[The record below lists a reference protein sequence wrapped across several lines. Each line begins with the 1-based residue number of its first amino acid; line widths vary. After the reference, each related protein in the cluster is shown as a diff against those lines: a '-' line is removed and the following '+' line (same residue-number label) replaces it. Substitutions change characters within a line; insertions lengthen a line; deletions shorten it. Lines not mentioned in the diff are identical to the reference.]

1 MKERTTHVSD
11 HSKIQKVRNVSAALL
26 DGAFDPVAD
35 DRSLGPEDAV
45 PIADQFAAHLI
56 WTGRDAMLPERP
68 YLIRLAGIETTVQ
81 ITDLSYRVEPDTLER
96 LAAKTLVEGEIAYCK
111 IALDRAVPFAD
122 DKSDDWAR
130 AFALVEKDQNMTV
143 GAGVIDFPLRRAT
156 NVVWYDMLVDK
167 GTRAKANQ
175 QTPCVLWFTGL
186 SGAGKS
192 TIASRVE
199 QKLHMMGKRTYLLD
213 GDNIRHGLSRDLGF
227 TDQDRVENI
236 RRVAEVA
243 KLMADAGLIVM
254 ASFISPFRSERA
266 MARSLMSEGEFL
278 EIFVDASLA
287 VCEARDPKSLYK
299 KARAGQLKNF
309 TGIDSAYEPPQN
321 AEIVLNAENT
331 DPDTLVEQI
340 ISFLQTH
347 NYL

>member
-1 MKERTTHVSD
+1 MNETAGQELA
-11 HSKIQKVRNVSAALL
+11 HSKIQKVRDVSAALL
-26 DGAFDPVAD
+26 SGAFDPLAD
-35 DRSLGPEDAV
+35 DRSAASEDDM
-45 PIADQFAAHLI
+45 PTSDQFAVHLI
-56 WTGRDAMLPERP
+56 WSGRDAMLPERL

-81 ITDLSYRVEPDTLER
+81 ITDLSYRVEPDTLEQ
-96 LAAKTLVEGEIAYCK
+96 LAAKTLGQGEIAYCK

-122 DKSDDWAR
+122 HDSDDWVG
-130 AFALVEKDQNMTV
+130 AFALVDKDQNMTV

-156 NVVWYDMLVDK
+156 NVMWFDMEVDK
-167 GTRAKANQ
+167 AARARAGQ

-192 TIASRVE
+192 TVADRVE
-199 QKLHMMGKRTYLLD
+199 QKLHAMGKRTYLLD
-213 GDNIRHGLSRDLGF
+213 GDNVRHGLSRDLGF

-243 KLMADAGLIVM
+243 KLMVDAGLIVM

-266 MARSLMSEGEFL
+266 MARLLMSEGEFV

-321 AEIVLNAENT
+321 AEIVLNAEDT
-331 DPDTLVEQI
+331 DPDTLVQQI
-340 ISFLQTH
+340 ISYLQAR

>member
-1 MKERTTHVSD
+1 MKERTTQESE
-11 HSKIQKVRNVSAALL
+11 HSKVQKVRDVSVALL
-26 DGAFDPVAD
+26 NGTFDPVAD
-35 DRSLGPEDAV
+35 ERSAASEDDV
-45 PIADQFAAHLI
+45 PTADQFAAHLI

-68 YLIRLAGIETTVQ
+68 YLIRLSGIETTVQ
-81 ITDLSYRVEPDTLER
+81 ITDLSYRIEPDTLEK

-111 IALDRAVPFAD
+111 IALDRAIPFAD
-122 DKSDDWAR
+122 DNSDDWAG
-130 AFALVEKDQNMTV
+130 AFTVVEKDQNMTV

-156 NVVWYDMLVDK
+156 NVVWHDMEVDK
-167 GTRAKANQ
+167 AARAQTNQ

-192 TIASRVE
+192 TVANRVE
-199 QKLHMMGKRTYLLD
+199 QKLHAMGKHTYLLD

-266 MARSLMSEGEFL
+266 MARSLMSEGEFV

-287 VCEARDPKSLYK
+287 VCEARDSKSLYK

-321 AEIVLNAENT
+321 AEIVLNAEDA
-331 DPDTLVEQI
+331 DPDTLVGQI
-340 ISFLQTH
+340 ISYLQAH

>member
-1 MKERTTHVSD
+1 MKERTTQESE
-11 HSKIQKVRNVSAALL
+11 HSKVQKVRDVSAALL
-26 DGAFDPVAD
+26 NGAFDPLAD
-35 DRSLGPEDAV
+35 DRSAAPEDDV
-45 PIADQFAAHLI
+45 PTADQFAVHLI

-81 ITDLSYRVEPDTLER
+81 ITDLSYRVEPDTLEQ

-111 IALDRAVPFAD
+111 IALDRAVPFAEGN
-122 DKSDDWAR
+122 SDDWAGG
-130 AFALVEKDQNMTV
+130 FALVDKAQKLTV
-143 GAGVIDFPLRRAT
+143 GAGVIDFSLRRAT
-156 NVVWYDMLVDK
+156 NVVWYDMEVDK
-167 GTRAKANQ
+167 AARARTNQ

-192 TIASRVE
+192 TIANRAE
-199 QKLHMMGKRTYLLD
+199 QKLHAMGKRTYLLD

-254 ASFISPFRSERA
+254 ASFISPFRSERV
-266 MARSLMSEGEFL
+266 MARSLMSEGEFV

-287 VCEARDPKSLYK
+287 VCEARDPKLLYK

-321 AEIVLNAENT
+321 AEIVLNAEDT
-331 DPDTLVEQI
+331 DPDTLAEQI
-340 ISFLQTH
+340 ISYLQTH

>member
-1 MKERTTHVSD
+1 MKERTPQESEL
-11 HSKIQKVRNVSAALL
+11 SKVQKVRDVSVALL
-26 DGAFDPVAD
+26 NGTFDPVAD
-35 DRSLGPEDAV
+35 ERSAASEDDV
-45 PIADQFAAHLI
+45 PTADQFAAHLI

-68 YLIRLAGIETTVQ
+68 YLIRLSGIETTVQ
-81 ITDLSYRVEPDTLER
+81 ITDLSYRVEPDTLEQ
-96 LAAKTLVEGEIAYCK
+96 LAAKTLVEGEVAYCK
-111 IALDRAVPFAD
+111 IALDRAIPFAD
-122 DKSDDWAR
+122 DNSDDWAG
-130 AFALVEKDQNMTV
+130 AFAVVEKDQNMTV

-156 NVVWYDMLVDK
+156 NVVWYDMEVDK
-167 GTRAKANQ
+167 AARAQTNQ

-192 TIASRVE
+192 TVANRVE
-199 QKLHMMGKRTYLLD
+199 QKLHAMGKHTYLLD

-266 MARSLMSEGEFL
+266 MARSLMSEGEFV

-287 VCEARDPKSLYK
+287 VCEARDSKSLYK

-321 AEIVLNAENT
+321 AEIVLNAEDA
-331 DPDTLVEQI
+331 DPDTLVGQI
-340 ISFLQTH
+340 ISYLQAH

>member
-1 MKERTTHVSD
+1 MKERTTQESEY
-11 HSKIQKVRNVSAALL
+11 SKVQKVRDVLAALL
-26 DGAFDPVAD
+26 SGAFDPVAD
-35 DRSLGPEDAV
+35 DRSAAFEDDV
-45 PIADQFAAHLI
+45 PTADQFAAHLI

-81 ITDLSYRVEPDTLER
+81 ITDLSYRVEPDTLEQ

-111 IALDRAVPFAD
+111 IALDRAIPFAD
-122 DKSDDWAR
+122 DNSDDWAG
-130 AFALVEKDQNMTV
+130 AFAVVEKDQNMTV

-156 NVVWYDMLVDK
+156 NVVWYDMEVDK
-167 GTRAKANQ
+167 AARAQTNQ

-192 TIASRVE
+192 TVANRVE
-199 QKLHMMGKRTYLLD
+199 QKLHAMGKHTYLLD

-266 MARSLMSEGEFL
+266 MARSLMSEGEFV

-287 VCEARDPKSLYK
+287 VCEARDSKSLYK

-321 AEIVLNAENT
+321 AEIVLNAEDA
-331 DPDTLVEQI
+331 DPDTLVGQI
-340 ISFLQTH
+340 ISYLQAH

>member
-1 MKERTTHVSD
+1 MNETASQELER
-11 HSKIQKVRNVSAALL
+11 SKIQRVRDVSAALL
-26 DGAFDPVAD
+26 NGVFDPVSD
-35 DRSLGPEDAV
+35 DRSAVSEDDA
-45 PIADQFAAHLI
+45 PTADQFAAHLI

-81 ITDLSYRVEPDTLER
+81 ITDLSYRVEPDTLEQ

-111 IALDRAVPFAD
+111 IALGRAVPFAD
-122 DKSDDWAR
+122 DNGDDWAG
-130 AFALVEKDQNMTV
+130 AFALVDKAQNMAV

-167 GTRAKANQ
+167 ATRAEANQ

-192 TIASRVE
+192 TIANRVE
-199 QKLHMMGKRTYLLD
+199 QKLYVMGKRTYLLD

-254 ASFISPFRSERA
+254 ASFISPFRSERK
-266 MARSLMSEGEFL
+266 MARDLLEEDEFFEVFVSTSLEE
-278 EIFVDASLA
+278 
-287 VCEARDPKSLYK
+287 CEKRDPKGLYK
-299 KARAGQLKNF
+299 KARSGELKNF
-309 TGIDSAYEPPQN
+309 TGIDSTYEIPENADLVLDTKTNN
-321 AEIVLNAENT
+321 AEELA
-331 DPDTLVEQI
+331 DQI
-340 ISFLQTH
+340 INFLESKKII
-347 NYL
+347 

>member
-1 MKERTTHVSD
+1 MKERTTQESE
-11 HSKIQKVRNVSAALL
+11 HSKVQKVRDVSAALL
-26 DGAFDPVAD
+26 NGTFDPIADEPSVASED
-35 DRSLGPEDAV
+35 DV
-45 PIADQFAAHLI
+45 PTADQFAAHLI

-68 YLIRLAGIETTVQ
+68 YLIRLSGIETTVQ
-81 ITDLSYRVEPDTLER
+81 ITDLSYRVEPDTLEQ

-111 IALDRAVPFAD
+111 IALDRAIPFAD
-122 DKSDDWAR
+122 DNSDDWAG
-130 AFALVEKDQNMTV
+130 AFAVVEKDQNMTV

-156 NVVWYDMLVDK
+156 NVVWYDMEVDK
-167 GTRAKANQ
+167 AARAQTNQ

-192 TIASRVE
+192 TVANRVE
-199 QKLHMMGKRTYLLD
+199 QKLHVMGKHTYLLD

-266 MARSLMSEGEFL
+266 MARSLVSEGEFV

-287 VCEARDPKSLYK
+287 VCEARDSKSLYK

-321 AEIVLNAENT
+321 AEIVLNAEDA

-340 ISFLQTH
+340 ISYLQAH

>member
-1 MKERTTHVSD
+1 MKERTTQESE
-11 HSKIQKVRNVSAALL
+11 HSKVQKVRDVSAALL
-26 DGAFDPVAD
+26 NGTLDPVAD
-35 DRSLGPEDAV
+35 ERSAASEDDGPT
-45 PIADQFAAHLI
+45 ADQFAAHLI

-68 YLIRLAGIETTVQ
+68 YLIRLSGIETTVQ
-81 ITDLSYRVEPDTLER
+81 ITDLSYRIEPDTLEQ

-111 IALDRAVPFAD
+111 IALDRAIPFAD
-122 DKSDDWAR
+122 DNSDDWTG
-130 AFALVEKDQNMTV
+130 AFAVVEKDQNMTV

-156 NVVWYDMLVDK
+156 NVVWYDMEVDK
-167 GTRAKANQ
+167 AARAQTNQ

-192 TIASRVE
+192 TVANRVE
-199 QKLHMMGKRTYLLD
+199 QKLHAMGKHTYLLD

-266 MARSLMSEGEFL
+266 MARSLVSEGEFV

-287 VCEARDPKSLYK
+287 VCEARDSKSLYK

-321 AEIVLNAENT
+321 AEIVLNAEDA
-331 DPDTLVEQI
+331 DPDTLVGQI
-340 ISFLQTH
+340 ISYLQAH